1 MRRILCARGACS
13 WGEGWVGMTAGHEA
27 HSGEEGFCGGKHRQG
42 RRGGEGG
49 PATPQEAAACS
60 RAQGNDTPPQLLN
73 S

>member
-1 MRRILCARGACS
+1 M
-13 WGEGWVGMTAGHEA
+13 GMTAGHEA
-27 HSGEEGFCGGKHRQG
+27 HLGEEGFCGGKHRQG